1 MKKLFKL
8 FSIALLGCSLVLVSC
23 GKDENDDQNN
33 NNNNNNENTDPGT
46 DPGNDPDPDA
56 ALAINWGGQNQVL
69 NHIDPYHVNSTVY
82 YVIAA
87 KDMGE
92 NYENPIFRFGLDLDT
107 DPSFGCALTATYVYG
122 ENPVSGNTLFPTD
135 VVEDEYYAS
144 DKDQTL
150 GIVGDWQLDMYTIAE
165 PDFSISNAQFDP
177 NAGTL
182 TASLTV
188 QMFSYSDI
196 IPALQAQYGS
206 EEEQEIAINNAIVAA
221 RKKNLA
227 VTFRG
232 LKFSEEKQAKN
243 AMDLVKKVK

>member
-23 GKDENDDQNN
+23 GEDENDDQNNN

-46 DPGNDPDPDA
+46 DPDPDA

-69 NHIDPYHVNSTVY
+69 NHIDPYHFAAGSTVY

-87 KDMGE
+87 RDMDE
-92 NYENPIFRFGLDLDT
+92 NYENPIFRLGLDLDT
-107 DPSFGCALTATYVYG
+107 DPAFGCALTANWAYG
-122 ENPVSGNTLFPTD
+122 EDNPTSGNTLFPTD
-135 VVEDEYYAS
+135 VVEEEYYS
-144 DKDQTL
+144 SQNDLTL
-150 GIVGDWQLDMYTIAE
+150 GIVGDWQLDMYTMAE

-206 EEEQEIAINNAIVAA
+206 QEEQTTAINNAIVAS

-232 LKFSEEKQAKN
+232 LQFSEEKHAKN

>member
-23 GKDENDDQNN
+23 GEDENDDQNN

-56 ALAINWGGQNQVL
+56 ALAINWDGKNQVL
-69 NHIDPYHVNSTVY
+69 NHIDPYHVGNTIY

-92 NYENPIFRFGLDLDT
+92 NYENPIFRF
-107 DPSFGCALTATYVYG
+107 
-122 ENPVSGNTLFPTD
+122 
-135 VVEDEYYAS
+135 VVEEEYYS
-144 DKDQTL
+144 SQNDQTL
-150 GIVGDWQLDMYTIAE
+150 HIVGDWQLDMYTIAE

-206 EEEQEIAINNAIVAA
+206 EDEQTTAINNAIVAS